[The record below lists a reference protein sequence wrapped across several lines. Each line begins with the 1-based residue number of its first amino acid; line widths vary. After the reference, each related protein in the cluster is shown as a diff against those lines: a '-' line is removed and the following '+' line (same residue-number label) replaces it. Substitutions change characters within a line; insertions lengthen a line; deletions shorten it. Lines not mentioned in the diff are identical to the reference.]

1 MKQPMVVTNLRMPQ
15 SEYLQIKSIAGEL
28 GMSVERIHEFLCE
41 RYDQKT
47 HDDAKRYAKKKI
59 RKETIFEAFERIAKM
74 PNKPMGLSEEDEAI
88 YSI

>member
-28 GMSVERIHEFLCE
+28 GMSVNEYMSFCAKDS
-41 RYDQKT
+41 DQKT

-59 RKETIFEAFERIAKM
+59 RKETIFEAFERIAKCQIN
-74 PNKPMGLSEEDEAI
+74 PWA
-88 YSI
+88 

>member
-1 MKQPMVVTNLRMPQ
+1 MVVTNLRMPQ

-28 GMSVERIHEFLCE
+28 GMSVNEYMSFC
-41 RYDQKT
+41 
-47 HDDAKRYAKKKI
+47 AKDMTKRRMMMRKDMPKRKI